1 MIVSHKWNQNSAS
14 ISVTLFSHYLVC
26 ICKQAFFDFT
36 FAMSTD
42 SKSNKI
48 LLLKSLKRRYH
59 ISLNKKPLKH
69 FRSGFVRKWEDM
81 DYICWTINTVP
92 FTKKLQVRMI
102 QIQCASNCGL
112 YVIIYGMVSFV
123 SLGPVSFNTKTVT
136 NKREDSKY
144 PKSVRILLFVFSL
157 AIQRNKNNRE
167 KITMEKTGAEA
178 RSWWS

>member
-1 MIVSHKWNQNSAS
+1 
-14 ISVTLFSHYLVC
+14 
-26 ICKQAFFDFT
+26 
-36 FAMSTD
+36 
-42 SKSNKI
+42 
-48 LLLKSLKRRYH
+48 
-59 ISLNKKPLKH
+59 
-69 FRSGFVRKWEDM
+69 
-81 DYICWTINTVP
+81 
-92 FTKKLQVRMI
+92 MI

-178 RSWWS
+178 LQQV